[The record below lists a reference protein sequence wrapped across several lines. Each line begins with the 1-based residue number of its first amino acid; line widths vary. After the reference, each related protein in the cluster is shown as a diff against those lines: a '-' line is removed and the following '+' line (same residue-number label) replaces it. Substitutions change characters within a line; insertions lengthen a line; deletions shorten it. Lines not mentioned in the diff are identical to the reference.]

1 MKEIGGETMIKR
13 AVAVGV
19 FWTLITIAVVY
30 IMLLGLG
37 DGGGI
42 SIEAAMVIFVVFIM
56 FPVQIGCMAYLTVL
70 IESVRPQ
77 VKK

>member
-1 MKEIGGETMIKR
+1 
-13 AVAVGV
+13 
-19 FWTLITIAVVY
+19 
-30 IMLLGLG
+30 MLLGLG